1 MTIFEKHFIL
11 DVSQGYE
18 YASEK
23 TKQNFGAL
31 LFISQNFRT
40 TISANSFHFLIQ
52 FYLHIIILRWDIINH
67 TFSTYVFHFKLIHQS
82 SWIHT
87 ILIRLCLP
95 VQTHPNNYRPTFSN
109 SLNESKEIQSKLRSI
124 VLTLWQ
130 WVWSTVSR
138 CYIVLLLTLIDLY

>member
-1 MTIFEKHFIL
+1 MAIFEKHFKL

-67 TFSTYVFHFKLIHQS
+67 IFNTYVFHFKLIHQS

-87 ILIRLCLP
+87 ILIRLYLP
-95 VQTHPNNYRPTFSN
+95 VQTHPKNYRPTFSN
-109 SLNESKEIQSKLRSI
+109 SLNESKGIQSKLRSI